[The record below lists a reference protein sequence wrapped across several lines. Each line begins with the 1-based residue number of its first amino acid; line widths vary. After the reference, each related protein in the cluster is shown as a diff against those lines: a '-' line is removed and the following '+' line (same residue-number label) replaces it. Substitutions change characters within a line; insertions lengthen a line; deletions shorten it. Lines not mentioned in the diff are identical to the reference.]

1 VGFAKAILAYGTAQ
15 RISRAIHHPAQFGAT
30 SRPRLLWADLAPMR
44 ALQMPDYS
52 EVRNAHDCAAPLGA
66 NPFPNAALLVV
77 TDLTLECVDLH
88 LQRHD
93 LDALAV
99 GGARAFVK
107 LRTESGDLGLFV
119 GKGALGLPQP
129 FGLD

>member
-1 VGFAKAILAYGTAQ
+1 
-15 RISRAIHHPAQFGAT
+15 
-30 SRPRLLWADLAPMR
+30 
-44 ALQMPDYS
+44 MPTLEMPYNS
-52 EVRNAHDCAAPLGA
+52 ELRNAHDCAAPLGA
-66 NPFPNAALLVV
+66 VPFQSAALPMVS
-77 TDLTLECVDLH
+77 DLIVECVDLH